1 MGTKIIFSE
10 ERKRKKVPKLEGA
23 IKVGYTQD
31 FENKE
36 ILQIPL
42 FI

>member
-1 MGTKIIFSE
+1 MGDENYREKGKRE
-10 ERKRKKVPKLEGA
+10 LRRGKERRKWD
-23 IKVGYTQD
+23 TQD